1 MADFATEFITKLN
14 GKLTPEQMKV
24 VLNELEIFSDDYNI
38 EKKCRDVAVPDD
50 LLPACYKVY
59 MVSKKIEGLSP
70 QSLITYK
77 CYLEQFLYAVG
88 KPVEKITAND
98 IRLYLYGLVGKNSDH
113 TIDTKRI
120 VINTFLDWCC
130 LEYYIP
136 ENPCAKIH
144 AIKYEE
150 KPREPLDGIE
160 MEMVRD
166 ACVDLRE
173 RAMIEFF
180 YSTGCRVT
188 ELERLNITDV
198 DFEQKDVHLFGKGD
212 KHRTS
217 CLNVRAELALKNY
230 LATRNDDNPA
240 LFVSERAPHGRLK
253 KPAIEKRVR
262 QLGEMSK
269 IGRRVYP
276 HLIRHTTATDG
287 LDRGMPI
294 EEVQQFLGHVNIN
307 TTMVY
312 AQVSRA
318 NLKRDHRR
326 YIV

>member
-59 MVSKKIEGLSP
+59 MVSKKIEGMSP

-173 RAMIEFF
+173 RAMIEF
-180 YSTGCRVT
+180 STVPDAVFRKWRSSKKKILISPRKKSDCSENAANTEFLILTPAQNTLCRSIGLPEKTIQMPFSV
-188 ELERLNITDV
+188 
-198 DFEQKDVHLFGKGD
+198 Q
-212 KHRTS
+212 
-217 CLNVRAELALKNY
+217 Y
-230 LATRNDDNPA
+230 
-240 LFVSERAPHGRLK
+240 VSLTMLCK
-253 KPAIEKRVR
+253 
-262 QLGEMSK
+262 SK
-269 IGRRVYP
+269 
-276 HLIRHTTATDG
+276 L
-287 LDRGMPI
+287 
-294 EEVQQFLGHVNIN
+294 
-307 TTMVY
+307 
-312 AQVSRA
+312 
-318 NLKRDHRR
+318 
-326 YIV
+326 

>member
-59 MVSKKIEGLSP
+59 MVSKKIEGMSP

-180 YSTGCRVT
+180 YSTGCRVS
-188 ELERLNITDV
+188 EMAIR
-198 DFEQKDVHLFGKGD
+198 
-212 KHRTS
+212 HRETAIS
-217 CLNVRAELALKNY
+217 SS
-230 LATRNDDNPA
+230 DPA
-240 LFVSERAPHGRLK
+240 HHSYKCDRPRHGRDRSAETPRSYADQYHDDLRK
-253 KPAIEKRVR
+253 SNAGKRKIQPSPIRSLTSLQRAVRKRV
-262 QLGEMSK
+262 QCS
-269 IGRRVYP
+269 
-276 HLIRHTTATDG
+276 
-287 LDRGMPI
+287 
-294 EEVQQFLGHVNIN
+294 
-307 TTMVY
+307 
-312 AQVSRA
+312 
-318 NLKRDHRR
+318 
-326 YIV
+326 

>member
-59 MVSKKIEGLSP
+59 MVSKKIEGMSP

-120 VINTFLDWCC
+120 VINTFLEWCC
-130 LEYYIP
+130 REYYIP

-198 DFEQKDVHLFGKGD
+198 DFEQNDVHLFGKGD

-326 YIV
+326 CIV

>member
-1 MADFATEFITKLN
+1 MDKNMQQSIY
-14 GKLTPEQMKV
+14 V
-24 VLNELEIFSDDYNI
+24 VKFLLNELEIFSDDYNI

-59 MVSKKIEGLSP
+59 MVSKKIEGMSP

>member
-24 VLNELEIFSDDYNI
+24 VINELEIFSDDYNI
-38 EKKCRDVAVPDD
+38 EKKCRAVAVPDD

-59 MVSKKIEGLSP
+59 MVSKKIEGMSP

-326 YIV
+326 CIV

>member
-59 MVSKKIEGLSP
+59 MVSKKIEGMSP

>member
-1 MADFATEFITKLN
+1 M
-14 GKLTPEQMKV
+14 
-24 VLNELEIFSDDYNI
+24 
-38 EKKCRDVAVPDD
+38 
-50 LLPACYKVY
+50 
-59 MVSKKIEGLSP
+59 SP

-180 YSTGCRVT
+180 YSTGCRVSEMTANT
-188 ELERLNITDV
+188 EFLILT
-198 DFEQKDVHLFGKGD
+198 
-212 KHRTS
+212 
-217 CLNVRAELALKNY
+217 
-230 LATRNDDNPA
+230 PA
-240 LFVSERAPHGRLK
+240 QNTLCRSIGLPEKTIQMPFSVQYVSLTMLCK
-253 KPAIEKRVR
+253 
-262 QLGEMSK
+262 SK
-269 IGRRVYP
+269 
-276 HLIRHTTATDG
+276 L
-287 LDRGMPI
+287 
-294 EEVQQFLGHVNIN
+294 
-307 TTMVY
+307 
-312 AQVSRA
+312 
-318 NLKRDHRR
+318 
-326 YIV
+326 

>member
-59 MVSKKIEGLSP
+59 MVSKKIEGMSP

-130 LEYYIP
+130 REYYIP

-173 RAMIEFF
+173 RAMIELF
-180 YSTGCRVT
+180 YSTGCRV
-188 ELERLNITDV
+188 
-198 DFEQKDVHLFGKGD
+198 
-212 KHRTS
+212 
-217 CLNVRAELALKNY
+217 
-230 LATRNDDNPA
+230 
-240 LFVSERAPHGRLK
+240 SEMAILK
-253 KPAIEKRVR
+253 K
-262 QLGEMSK
+262 
-269 IGRRVYP
+269 
-276 HLIRHTTATDG
+276 
-287 LDRGMPI
+287 
-294 EEVQQFLGHVNIN
+294 
-307 TTMVY
+307 
-312 AQVSRA
+312 
-318 NLKRDHRR
+318 
-326 YIV
+326 

>member
-59 MVSKKIEGLSP
+59 MVSKKIEGMSP

-113 TIDTKRI
+113 TIDTKCI

-150 KPREPLDGIE
+150 KPREPLDGIG
-160 MEMVRD
+160 RP
-166 ACVDLRE
+166 
-173 RAMIEFF
+173 
-180 YSTGCRVT
+180 
-188 ELERLNITDV
+188 
-198 DFEQKDVHLFGKGD
+198 LF
-212 KHRTS
+212 
-217 CLNVRAELALKNY
+217 
-230 LATRNDDNPA
+230 
-240 LFVSERAPHGRLK
+240 
-253 KPAIEKRVR
+253 
-262 QLGEMSK
+262 
-269 IGRRVYP
+269 P
-276 HLIRHTTATDG
+276 HLIRHTTATNAIDH
-287 LDRGMPI
+287 GMD
-294 EEVQQFLGHVNIN
+294 VTDLQKLLGHTRIS
-307 TTMVY
+307 TTMIY
-312 AQVSRA
+312 AKVTQENVRYSH
-318 NLKRDHRR
+318 HR
-326 YIV
+326 YVV